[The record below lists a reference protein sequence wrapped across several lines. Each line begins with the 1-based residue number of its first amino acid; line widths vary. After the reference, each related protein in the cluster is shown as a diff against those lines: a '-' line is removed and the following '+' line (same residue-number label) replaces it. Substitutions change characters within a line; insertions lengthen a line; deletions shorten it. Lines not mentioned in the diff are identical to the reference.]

1 MKRLVQILC
10 AVVLFSS
17 LAQAAE
23 QSIKVVGSSTVYPF
37 TTVVAE
43 RFGKDTKFGTPIVES
58 TGTGGGMKLFCAGIG
73 TNSPSVTNASRAIKD
88 KEAALCEKNGVSF
101 VEFKVGNDGIAF
113 ANSVKG
119 PKVDV
124 TKEQL
129 WQAMALLGPQPK
141 KWSDID
147 PSLPDYEIKIMT
159 PPPTSGTRDAWNS
172 LVMKKGCP
180 KDILKEKGKKACYQL
195 REDGG
200 VIEVGENDTLLINKM
215 VGDTQLFAIF
225 GFSYLDSSRDK
236 VQAAKIEGSV
246 ISLDSIQSYDYPIAR
261 PLFIYFK
268 KEHMDIVPG
277 LEKFMKTYINKKAM
291 GPRGYLMDLGL
302 VPLDKETFK
311 EMRKRTK
318 LK

>member
-43 RFGKDTKFGTPIVES
+43 RFGKDTKYATPVVES
-58 TGTGGGMKLFCAGIG
+58 TGTGGGMKLFCAGIDL
-73 TNSPSVTNASRAIKD
+73 NSPSVTNASRAIKS
-88 KEAALCEKNGVSF
+88 KEAALCEKNGASF

-119 PKVDV
+119 PKIDI

-129 WQAMALLGPQPK
+129 WQAMSLLGPQPK

-147 PSLPDYEIKIMT
+147 PSLPNYDIKIMT

-180 KDILKEKGKKACYQL
+180 ADILKEKGKKACYQL

-215 VGDTQLFAIF
+215 GGDKQLFAIF

-268 KEHMDIVPG
+268 KEHMDVVPG
-277 LEKFMKTYINKKAM
+277 LEKFMKTYISKKAM

-302 VPLDKETFK
+302 VPLDKATFK
-311 EMRKRTK
+311 EMKKRTK

>member
-147 PSLPDYEIKIMT
+147 PSLPNYDIKIMT

-246 ISLDSIQSYDYPIAR
+246 ISLDSIQSYEYPIAR